1 MEAFLNVSLAFPT
14 VVFSFVLA
22 VMVVYWLIA
31 LLGLVE
37 IELLDNLV
45 LPDGDGLQLEGLA
58 GLLMRLGLA
67 GIPLTIILTVLV
79 FFCWLISY
87 YAAWL
92 LAPLLDTGWMRYL
105 LGAGIAAG
113 AFLAA
118 VPLTSL
124 VLRPVRALLRKAA
137 PPASKSLLGQVGVV
151 RSPKVTAQQ
160 GYAWVE
166 DGGAGLTLQVRST
179 TPEAQFQRGTRVILI
194 EYVNDMNLYRVVG
207 EDEFRG

>member
-1 MEAFLNVSLAFPT
+1 MEAFLNISLAFPT
-14 VVFSFVLA
+14 VVFSFMLA

-31 LLGLVE
+31 LLGLAE
-37 IELLDNLV
+37 IELLDNLA
-45 LPDGDGLQLEGLA
+45 LPDSDGLQLEGLA

-67 GIPLTIILTVLV
+67 GIPLTIILTALV

-87 YAAWL
+87 YAAYL
-92 LAPLLDTGWMRYL
+92 LSPLLGVGLLRYL
-105 LGAGIAAG
+105 LGAGIAVG

-124 VLRPVRALLRKAA
+124 VLRPVRTLLRKAA

-151 RSPKVTAQQ
+151 RSPSVTARQ

-166 DGGAGLTLQVRST
+166 DGGAGLTLQVRSAT
-179 TPEAQFQRGTRVILI
+179 AGVEFRRGTRVVLI
-194 EYVNDMNLYRVVG
+194 EYVYDMNLYRVVG
-207 EDEFRG
+207 EDEFKG

>member
-1 MEAFLNVSLAFPT
+1 
-14 VVFSFVLA
+14 
-22 VMVVYWLIA
+22 
-31 LLGLVE
+31 
-37 IELLDNLV
+37 
-45 LPDGDGLQLEGLA
+45 
-58 GLLMRLGLA
+58 MRLGLA

-87 YAAWL
+87 YAAYL
-92 LAPLLDTGWMRYL
+92 LSPLLGVGLFRYL
-105 LGAGIAAG
+105 LGAGIAVG

-151 RSPKVTAQQ
+151 RSPSVTAQQ

-166 DGGAGLTLQVRST
+166 DGGAGLTLQVRSAT
-179 TPEAQFQRGTRVILI
+179 AGAEFQRGTRVVLI
-194 EYVNDMNLYRVVG
+194 EYVYDMNLYRVVG
-207 EDEFRG
+207 EDEFKG

>member
-1 MEAFLNVSLAFPT
+1 MEAFLNISLAFPT
-14 VVFSFVLA
+14 VVFSFMLA

-31 LLGLVE
+31 LLGLAE
-37 IELLDNLV
+37 IELLDNLA

-92 LAPLLDTGWMRYL
+92 LSPLLGTSAMRYL
-105 LGAGIAAG
+105 LDSGIAAG

-137 PPASKSLLGQVGVV
+137 PPTSKSLLGQVGVV
-151 RSPKVTAQQ
+151 RSPSVTAGQ

-166 DGGAGLTLQVRST
+166 DGGAGLILQVRSAT
-179 TPEAQFQRGTRVILI
+179 AEAEFQRGARVILI